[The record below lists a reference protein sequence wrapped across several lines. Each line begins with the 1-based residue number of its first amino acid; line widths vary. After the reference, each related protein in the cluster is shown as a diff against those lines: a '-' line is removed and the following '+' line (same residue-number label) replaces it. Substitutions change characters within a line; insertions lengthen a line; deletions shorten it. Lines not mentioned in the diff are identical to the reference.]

1 MRFGTGQLPVWRPIQ
16 PVNCKILIEIQEH
29 PIKTR
34 IPVAQQQFPFI
45 INSTARVRVNVLFY
59 ILPTHTFPFCGS
71 HQHQQC
77 THPSEVL
84 IGPSSTYI
92 SMRISVQLYI
102 FVIQQSGPFG
112 YSIFWRHIY
121 TIYLWQTETSKALC

>member
-1 MRFGTGQLPVWRPIQ
+1 MRFGTGRGGQLPVWRPIQ

-45 INSTARVRVNVLFY
+45 INSTAGTSERVILYSSYTYLSLLRVTSL
-59 ILPTHTFPFCGS
+59 
-71 HQHQQC
+71 QC
-77 THPSEVL
+77 PSEVL
-84 IGPSSTYI
+84 IGPSFTYII